1 MTCALRILGLVEDL
15 WLTVHFV
22 GIIGFV
28 AAHGAQMWMMMALKG
43 QAPDRG
49 RIFELAEISRTAT
62 PPMYVALAILVVGG
76 TGAGLQEGWFGD
88 GWWVW
93 GALGI
98 LLIEIGLMAAIATP
112 YMRRVREATTRW
124 ADGSYTV
131 PEAEFESMIA
141 SPTPALV
148 NALGIAGLALI
159 LWLMIYKPGAA

>member
-1 MTCALRILGLVEDL
+1 MEDL
-15 WLTVHFV
+15 WVTIHFV

-43 QAPDRG
+43 QAPNRE

-62 PPMYVALAILVVGG
+62 PPMYVALAILVIGG
-76 TGAGLQEGWFGD
+76 TGAGVQGGWFGE

-93 GALGI
+93 AAVGI
-98 LLIEIGLMAAIATP
+98 LLVEIGLMAAIATP

-131 PEAEFESMIA
+131 PEPEFEALIA
-141 SPTPALV
+141 SSTPALV
-148 NALGIAGLALI
+148 NALGIAGLAVI
-159 LWLMIYKPGAA
+159 LWLMVYKPGAA